1 MFFFTLSL
9 SIISYIIFKQFIQCI
24 LELSIWMKNYVSLPY
39 NVKSIVIF
47 IDYPTVFFSSAWCRF
62 EIKIRLLLERMK

>member
-1 MFFFTLSL
+1 MFFITLSL
-9 SIISYIIFKQFIQCI
+9 SIILYIIFKQFIQCI
-24 LELSIWMKNYVSLPY
+24 LELGIWMKNYVSLPY

-47 IDYPTVFFSSAWCRF
+47 INYLNVFFSSAWCRF